1 MKRGRVD
8 GHLSKEEYEASSSEI
23 YPVGVA
29 MLTNDNAIVIGLIY
43 QSGCVHAIYASYG
56 TIEIVVQE

>member
-43 QSGCVHAIYASYG
+43 QG
-56 TIEIVVQE
+56 